1 MGALSLVLLAS
12 VGTADSY
19 CIELPE
25 EAGKTT
31 AHRLQQIEKD
41 IELIA
46 KRYQPTQTNAEITN
60 AVIVL
65 VDKIIDNLCYAL
77 SESNNGESATEVKD
91 IAVAEKLF
99 DELSEALSLPPI
111 RSDAKYA
118 EFATEEMIQSLFD
131 RRKEYLYK
139 IYNAFLAENYSL
151 RGHVVY
157 SITFHRSGLVD
168 KVALHGVDDGLVS
181 VARAIIPVIYTIRL
195 PELSSQTQILYP
207 IDFMPTGTSR

>member
-1 MGALSLVLLAS
+1 MSALSLVLVAS
-12 VGTADSY
+12 VSTADPY

-25 EAGKTT
+25 EEGKTT
-31 AHRLQQIEKD
+31 AQRFQQVEED

-46 KRYQPTQTNAEITN
+46 KRYRPTQTNAEITN

-77 SESNNGESATEVKD
+77 RDSNNGESATEVKD
-91 IAVAEKLF
+91 IAAAERLF
-99 DELSEALSLPPI
+99 DELSEALSLPPL

-139 IYNAFLAENYSL
+139 IYNAFLAENYTL
-151 RGHVVY
+151 RGHADY

-195 PELSSQTQILYP
+195 PELSAQTQILYP